1 MSTETAQLL
10 NVIET
15 INQVQLGSQQLER
28 LGNLAQGDDGDI
40 DRDELN
46 AMFLALFDGIFSI
59 LQRMSDTFCSDKLVE
74 SVPQKSLFDESAL
87 LQLPELLA
95 RMQSNLNK
103 ERSKAEEII
112 NLLRHNDFSDDD
124 PCKALLEKVRQMESL
139 YVAARDKLKETVCE
153 NEILREQLNDRQAEI
168 SQLAQQLVDCCS
180 CVENLKADLFQCKN
194 GLKRSETNYT
204 EMKEKCEEYKRC
216 AEQAVD
222 QTSLIASEKDQT
234 QKLVD
239 HLQLRLTS
247 IDRDNTSLLAQLRDC
262 ELKLSELTAEKENCQ
277 AELGRALER
286 ERETHN
292 NVNKIMQ
299 ECSERIKTETDR
311 IKERMNQEL
320 ETLQSVCSRLELD
333 NTQWKLKY
341 DQLMR
346 DYRNIEGTY
355 SQLNA
360 SIANS
365 SQCEAM
371 EKNETAR
378 RLAAAECARDEAI
391 FTKQKLSLKLEKVEL
406 ALSKLTE
413 RCNADNQA
421 KQQRIDELQ
430 KKIGDATD
438 DLWKCQQDRAL
449 LDKELTESKEQC
461 IELEMR
467 YRFRISAAQNESRTV
482 QRTAD
487 AKMSALEEGYKKTM
501 NDLSRELNNRQAVI
515 NRLLEDKRRRCSELE
530 EQLSQKVYELSS
542 EHSRNQEL
550 TRIKNDQ
557 SRRINYLED
566 EMARLRKQAQTIPRK

>member
-87 LQLPELLA
+87 LQLPELLT

-103 ERSKAEEII
+103 ERNKSEEII
-112 NLLRHNDFSDDD
+112 NFLRHNDFSEDD

-139 YVAARDKLKETVCE
+139 YVAARDKLKAAVCE

-180 CVENLKADLFQCKN
+180 CVENLKADLFQCRN